1 MKTFVFNEKH
11 GNAVLIFSAESEKE
25 AYQMLEE
32 KVADVDGWRLT
43 EVDDE

>member
-11 GNAVLIFSAESEKE
+11 GNAVLIFSAENENE